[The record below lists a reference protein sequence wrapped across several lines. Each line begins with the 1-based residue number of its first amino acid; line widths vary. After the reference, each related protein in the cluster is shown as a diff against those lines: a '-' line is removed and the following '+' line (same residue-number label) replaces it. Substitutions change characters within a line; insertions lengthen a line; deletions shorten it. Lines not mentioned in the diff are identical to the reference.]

1 MTPIKVDALFPF
13 SDKLPTPTPLH
24 SAGLA
29 WPGWNGGMHTNNNN
43 TSSVHPSLRRMEV
56 GAGGM
61 QIIQRSGES
70 EEALFQTNNH
80 QIDGRYPTQES

>member
-43 TSSVHPSLRRMEV
+43 TSSVHPSLRR
-56 GAGGM
+56 
-61 QIIQRSGES
+61 RWGEGRRDANYP
-70 EEALFQTNNH
+70 EEW
-80 QIDGRYPTQES
+80 

>member
-24 SAGLA
+24 SA

-43 TSSVHPSLRRMEV
+43 TSSVHPLLRR
-56 GAGGM
+56 
-61 QIIQRSGES
+61 RWGEGRRDANYP
-70 EEALFQTNNH
+70 EEW
-80 QIDGRYPTQES
+80 